1 MTAQPFDQL
10 PTIGPAAVMLGVFDG
25 VHLGHRHL
33 VDATRHAAAA
43 IGAASVAIV
52 FTPHPDEVIRPGSVV
67 PRLLP
72 PEVTLDRLRAAGIDH
87 ALPVRFD
94 DALRG
99 LAPEEFL
106 AGLAPALQARAVVMT
121 PESAFGRGR
130 SGTLTRVTE
139 IGEALGFTTV
149 AVEPARLDGGVVSS
163 SRIRSALQAGDVEAA
178 ATLLGSRPMLRGTVI
193 HGDARGRGLGFPTA
207 NLAFGYVPAL
217 PVLGIYLGRVSVPER
232 GVGPHHPALVSIGVR
247 PTFHDEGFVL
257 VEVYLLDWDGD
268 LYDATL
274 DVELSHR
281 LREERRFDSTE
292 ALVAQMRRDEE
303 EARRLVT
310 RDGG

>member
-1 MTAQPFDQL
+1 MTAQAFDQL
-10 PTIGPAAVMLGVFDG
+10 PTIGPAAVTLGVFDG